1 MISLTDEA
9 LQTLIQKATE
19 GHDFSNTC
27 SHYAENCI
35 PAKLKEPTGKAKK
48 MRI

>member
-1 MISLTDEA
+1 MISLTDEV

-19 GHDFSNTC
+19 GHDFSNMC